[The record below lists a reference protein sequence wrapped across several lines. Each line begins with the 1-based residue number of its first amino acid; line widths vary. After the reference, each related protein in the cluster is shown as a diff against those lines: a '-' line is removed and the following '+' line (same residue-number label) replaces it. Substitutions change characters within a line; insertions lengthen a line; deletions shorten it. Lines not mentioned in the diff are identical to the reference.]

1 LMFQYHGHKITNYH
15 RHAAL
20 PCRVHAQHD
29 IAACPLVHGVSLA
42 DISSATIA
50 ADYSASKAAVIN
62 LMQTSAFQLSG
73 TNVRCN
79 AVCPGL
85 IETGMTS
92 VVYESARKRG
102 TVGKIGQINPLKR
115 GGNADEVARVA
126 LFLASDEYV
135 P

>member
-1 LMFQYHGHKITNYH
+1 
-15 RHAAL
+15 
-20 PCRVHAQHD
+20 
-29 IAACPLVHGVSLA
+29 VHGNSLA
-42 DISSATIA
+42 DISSVTIA
-50 ADYSASKAAVIN
+50 GDYSASKAAVIN